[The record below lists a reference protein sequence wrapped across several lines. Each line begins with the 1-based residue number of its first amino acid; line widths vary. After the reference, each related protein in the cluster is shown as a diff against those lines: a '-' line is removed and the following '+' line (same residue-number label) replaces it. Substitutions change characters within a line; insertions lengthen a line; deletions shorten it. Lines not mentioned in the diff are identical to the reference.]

1 MNKSPISTP
10 HVRFEIKNDIL
21 YVTYLPG
28 AIITLEIAKEIVRLR
43 KEYTNN
49 VPSLLVV
56 SGEGLRAI
64 DKEARSY
71 LSKEGAEGVIAGV
84 LLVNSI
90 YAEFFGNFFLNIS
103 KPENPAK
110 LFTDEKK
117 AMEWLEQFKTKS

>member
-1 MNKSPISTP
+1 MNKAPISTP
-10 HVRFEIKNDIL
+10 FVRFEIKDDLL

-28 AIITLEIAKEIVRLR
+28 AIITLQIAKEIVTLR
-43 KEYTNN
+43 KEYTDNA
-49 VPSLLVV
+49 PYLLVV

-71 LSKEGAEGVIAGV
+71 LSREGSEGVIAGV

-103 KPENPAK
+103 KPQNPAK
-110 LFTDEKK
+110 LFTDEQK
-117 AMEWLEQFKTKS
+117 ALEWLAQFKSKS